1 MAECTIPNEQN
12 RAATEG
18 TAPSTME
25 EGRYLVPPVD
35 IFETKEGLTVIVD
48 LPGVAK
54 ESLSISVED
63 SVLTIE
69 ATPEKGQLVD
79 PFFSEFT
86 LRRYFRQFQLGEAV
100 DREKISADLKHGVLT
115 LRLPRAESSK
125 PRKIEVNIEA

>member
-1 MAECTIPNEQN
+1 MAECTIPVDQN
-12 RAATEG
+12 RAANEG
-18 TAPSTME
+18 AAPPTME
-25 EGRYLVPPVD
+25 EGRFLVPPVD

-54 ESLSISVED
+54 EGLSISVED

-69 ATPEKGQLVD
+69 ATPEKSTLVD
-79 PFFSEFT
+79 PFFAEFT

>member
-18 TAPSTME
+18 AAPSTME
-25 EGRYLVPPVD
+25 EGRFLVPPVD
-35 IFETKEGLTVIVD
+35 IFETKDGLTVIVD

-54 ESLSISVED
+54 DGLSISVED

-69 ATPEKGQLVD
+69 ATPEKSPLVD